1 MQIYLTTHREKGDD
15 EVSYRIQRRTADVFN
30 FEYYDSTSNSRYLN
44 STVSQGALY
53 YYRLSATY
61 KEDGNTYYSMTTIA
75 RGMPQKD
82 PVIYEVSSDEGKA
95 VIKWETLENQEKIR
109 VLRRSEYED
118 EFTRIGTMEGDTV
131 QYTDE
136 NVETGTQYFYKLV
149 SVKDSYDFHGVSND
163 SNTVG
168 VRIVE

>member
-1 MQIYLTTHREKGDD
+1 
-15 EVSYRIQRRTADVFN
+15 
-30 FEYYDSTSNSRYLN
+30 
-44 STVSQGALY
+44 
-53 YYRLSATY
+53 
-61 KEDGNTYYSMTTIA
+61 MTTIA

-95 VIKWETLENQEKIR
+95 IIKWEALENQEEIR

-118 EFTRIGTMEGDTV
+118 EFTRIDTMEGDAV

-136 NVETGTQYFYKLV
+136 YVEAGIQYFYKIV
-149 SVKDSYDFHGVSND
+149 SVKDSYSFHGVSND